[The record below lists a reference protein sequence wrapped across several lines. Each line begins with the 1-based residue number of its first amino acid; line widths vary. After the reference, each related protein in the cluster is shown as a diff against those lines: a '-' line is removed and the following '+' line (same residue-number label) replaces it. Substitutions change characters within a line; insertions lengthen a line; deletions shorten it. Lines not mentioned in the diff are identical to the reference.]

1 MSVLARLRQLEHKW
15 QAYWAQNRTFEANPP
30 LPAGGSAA
38 PSPSAQEAGRAP
50 RAPPKFFTTF
60 PYPYMNGKLHL
71 GHLFTMTKCEFAA
84 GYHRV
89 RGENA
94 LFPLSFHV
102 TGMPIC
108 GAAKKL
114 QHEMDTFGCPPVFPS
129 AKEAAEGK
137 GKGEGEGEKKAE
149 AVEGGAEAAQAL
161 QAAPAAPAGAEPPTE
176 FHTKKAKTAAKTGA
190 AKYQWEIMQA
200 LGIPDAEIPEF
211 VDPQKWISTF
221 PQLAVEDLKDF
232 GARVDW
238 RRSFITT
245 DASPYY
251 DSFIRWQ
258 FNRLREG
265 GYIKYG
271 KRNCIWSP
279 QEGQPCMDHD
289 RSAGEGVLPQDYVNI
304 RIRLLRPEDLNPG
317 ALPFSDELREKFSDF
332 DRRAL
337 SERNAAVYALIRKA
351 AAEKRKTE
359 EGPGCASPAAP
370 SVDLAVTPFT
380 VFLPA
385 STLRA
390 ETMIGQTNCWVKPDG
405 VYGIYVAVRAGPDAP
420 VELYVSSAHAAL
432 NMSYQG
438 ALDCE
443 FGRPEPLCEIRG
455 TDLLNCVVRAPM
467 TVYSHIYVLPLL
479 TISMEK
485 GTGVVTSV
493 PSDAPD
499 DYACYADIK
508 ANYKGIC
515 DTYGIDAAQE
525 LGERPPVPILE
536 LPGVGECAAERLCV
550 ERGVKSQY
558 DAELL
563 KEIKEICY
571 RQGFY
576 DGVMKMGPFAGRK
589 VQEAKALCRDLMVGA
604 GDAFAYSEPASEVIS
619 RSGCRC
625 VVAQANQWYLAYGE
639 PEWKALAEKCL
650 EGINTFAPEVRN
662 QFASVLDW
670 FREWAVSRSFGL
682 GTKLPW
688 DTQYVIES
696 LSDSTI
702 YNAFYTVAHYLQ
714 GGRLDG
720 VQPEGSELFPVSCIE
735 DSFWNFVFCKTD
747 ALPTKFLEHVQA
759 NLSRILESGLFP
771 GASTAQDVLNAFR
784 GSFSYFYPVD
794 MRCSGKDLVPN
805 HLTMF
810 IYNHVAI
817 WKDEPQFW
825 PRGIRANGHI
835 MVNGVPM
842 SKSRGNFITS
852 EQAMDKF
859 GADATRF
866 CLADAGDGLDNAN
879 FETSVAEA
887 AILRLG
893 QLLDASKD
901 LLASSVSPAEGK
913 EPSAGTT
920 PYNVFGAQIDDCLVR
935 ACAAFD
941 ACLFR
946 DGMLVCM
953 NELPRCREAYVKA
966 CGNQGLACDEALVRR
981 YLEAQARLLAVC
993 CPHVAEELWQ
1003 AVLGRGE
1010 SVFHCP
1016 LPSTAEL
1023 EAAAAST
1030 AKYLRIP
1037 DYLSSVTA
1045 RLKTRLG
1052 DVTKPRKDGTL
1063 QFPEGVRA
1071 ARVYVAA
1078 DCPEWQTRV
1087 AGKMREIYVSS
1098 GNTLPKDAIGAVRKF
1113 AVEELQIPA
1122 KEAQKVVKYAS
1133 SLSANAKLE
1142 GADAFV
1148 TSMPFDECA
1157 VLREY
1162 AFILRQS
1169 LGIRE
1174 LTIYGP
1180 GEGPEAGVAAKSST
1194 PGKPSVFFS

>member
-15 QAYWAQNRTFEANPP
+15 QHYWSENKTFEANA
-30 LPAGGSAA
+30 PAPAA
-38 PSPSAQEAGRAP
+38 GCTVPSPPAQEAGKGP
-50 RAPPKFFTTF
+50 RVPPKFFTTF

-84 GYHRV
+84 GYHRM
-89 RGENA
+89 RGDNS

-114 QHEMDTFGCPPVFPS
+114 QCELETFGCPPVFPQRS
-129 AKEAAEGK
+129 GDVNAVE
-137 GKGEGEGEKKAE
+137 EGEASQ
-149 AVEGGAEAAQAL
+149 AAA
-161 QAAPAAPAGAEPPTE
+161 ATSAPAADQASAQGE
-176 FHTKKAKTAAKTGA
+176 FHTKRAKATAKTGN

-200 LGIPDAEIPEF
+200 LGIPDSEIPQF
-211 VDPQKWISTF
+211 VDPRKWISTF
-221 PQLAVEDLKDF
+221 PQMAMDDLKDF

-251 DSFIRWQ
+251 DSFVRWQ
-258 FNRLREG
+258 FNRLREA

-289 RSAGEGVLPQDYVNI
+289 RSSGEGVLPQDYVNI
-304 RIRLLRPEDLNPG
+304 RIRLIQRADLEPG
-317 ALPFSDELREKFSDF
+317 AFPWSDELREKFTDF
-332 DRRAL
+332 DRKAL
-337 SERNAAVYALIRKA
+337 NERNERVYDMIRKRT
-351 AAEKRKTE
+351 AERLSAGVSEKLRSQID
-359 EGPGCASPAAP
+359 GLAS
-370 SVDLAVTPFT
+370 SPFV

-405 VYGIYVAVRAGPDAP
+405 VYGVYAAARADPASP
-420 VELYVSSAHAAL
+420 LEVYISSPHAAL
-432 NMSYQG
+432 NMSHQSL
-438 ALDCE
+438 LDCE
-443 FGRPEPLCEIRG
+443 FGHPELLCEVRG
-455 TDLLNCVVRAPM
+455 EELLNCVVKAPM

-525 LGERPPVPILE
+525 LGGRPPLAIVE
-536 LPGVGECAAERLCV
+536 LPGIGTCAAERLCV
-550 ERGVKSQY
+550 EKGVKSQH

-576 DGVMKMGPFAGRK
+576 DGVMRMGPFAGRK
-589 VQEAKALCRDLMVGA
+589 VQEAKVLCRDLMIQSGE
-604 GDAFAYSEPASEVIS
+604 AFAYSEPASEVVS
-619 RSGCRC
+619 RSGCKC

-639 PEWKALAEKCL
+639 ADWKALAEKCL

-702 YNAFYTVAHYLQ
+702 YNAYYTVSHYLQ

-720 VQPEGSELFPVSCIE
+720 VQPDGSELFPVACV
-735 DSFWNFVFCKTD
+735 DDDFWSFVFCKTD
-747 ALPTKFLEHVQA
+747 ALPSKFVEYTQTHLA
-759 NLSRILESGLFP
+759 RILESGLFP
-771 GASTAQDVLNAFR
+771 GASTALDVLNTFR
-784 GSFSYFYPVD
+784 ASFSYFYPVD

-817 WKDEPQFW
+817 WKDQPQFW
-825 PRGIRANGHI
+825 PKGIRANGHI
-835 MVNGVPM
+835 MVNGLPM
-842 SKSRGNFITS
+842 SKSRGNFITA
-852 EQAMDKF
+852 EHALQRF

-879 FETSVAEA
+879 FDTSVAEA
-887 AILRLG
+887 AIMRLG
-893 QLLDASKD
+893 QLLDACRE
-901 LLASSVSPAEGK
+901 LMTASGLTEGK
-913 EPSAGTT
+913 RPSLGTT
-920 PYNVFGAQIDDCLVR
+920 PHNVFGAQIDDCLVR
-935 ACAAFD
+935 SCAAFD

-946 DGMLVCM
+946 EGMLICM
-953 NELPRCREAYVKA
+953 NELPRCRDAYTKA
-966 CGNQGLACDEALVRR
+966 CGNQGLAYDEALVCR

-1003 AVLGRGE
+1003 EVLGRKE
-1010 SVFHCP
+1010 SVFQCP
-1016 LPSTAEL
+1016 LPSTSEL
-1023 EAAAAST
+1023 EAAASAT

-1045 RLKTRLG
+1045 RLKTRLS
-1052 DVTKPRKDGTL
+1052 DVSKPRKDGTL
-1063 QFPEGVRA
+1063 QFPEGIKA

-1078 DCPEWQTRV
+1078 DCPDWQSRV
-1087 AGKMREIYVSS
+1087 ADRLREIYVSAGGS
-1098 GNTLPKDAIGAVRKF
+1098 LPKDAIGTVRKF
-1113 AVEELQIPA
+1113 ALEELQMPA

-1148 TSMPFDECA
+1148 THMPFDECA
-1157 VLREY
+1157 VLTEY
-1162 AFILRQS
+1162 AFVLRQS
-1169 LGIRE
+1169 LGVKE
-1174 LTIYGP
+1174 LEIYGP
-1180 GEGPEAGVAAKSST
+1180 GDGPEASAAAKTST
-1194 PGKPSVFFS
+1194 PGKPSIFFS